1 MKHNKVF
8 IVAGILLFIFAFAGI
23 KQTFQE
29 AGDKTPS
36 VKSVQGNWD
45 ISKQVKEQGLEKYL
59 IEEADFDYSNPGIQQ
74 LAKSIKS
81 STPGPYE
88 AAKFTAKYV
97 YDNIPYN
104 SDIDINYCY
113 QETAS
118 STLKAKTGDCVS
130 MTRMNVALLRAM
142 GIPARSVGGCLKSS
156 KRCAPLFAAYP
167 GVEAQV
173 TQMVPDDFKK
183 RGFLHEWLEAWA
195 GPEKG
200 WITVEATS
208 GQLFSK
214 DGNCNQYIIFGYDT
228 NQFDCCVITDANF
241 WKLCQA
247 S

>member
-1 MKHNKVF
+1 MKYNKVL
-8 IVAGILLFIFAFAGI
+8 IVVGILLFIFAFAGI
-23 KQTFQE
+23 TQQTS
-29 AGDKTPS
+29 PI
-36 VKSVQGNWD
+36 KSVQGNWD

-59 IEEADFDYSNPGIQQ
+59 IEEPDFDYSNPGIQQ

-81 STPGPYE
+81 STLGPYE

-104 SDIDINYCY
+104 SNIDINYCY
-113 QETAS
+113 AETAS
-118 STLKAKTGDCVS
+118 STLIAKTGDCVS

-156 KRCAPLFAAYP
+156 KRCTPLFAAYP

-183 RGFLHEWLEAWA
+183 RGFLHEWLIFFT
-195 GPEKG
+195 PERG
-200 WITVEATS
+200 WQILEATS
-208 GQLFSK
+208 GQIF
-214 DGNCNQYIIFGYDT
+214 NQDCSAYIKFAYDT
-228 NQFDCCVITDANF
+228 NQYDRCVITDASF
-241 WKLCQA
+241 WKTCQA